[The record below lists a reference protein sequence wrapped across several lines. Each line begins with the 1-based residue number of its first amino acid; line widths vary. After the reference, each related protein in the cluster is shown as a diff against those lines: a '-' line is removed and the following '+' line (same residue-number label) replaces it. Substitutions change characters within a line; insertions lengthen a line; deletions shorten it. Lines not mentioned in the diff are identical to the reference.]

1 MPVLFIQS
9 GHFFGPAVSDIKIKD
24 IYQNEISFGTF
35 TSGTLTGYSGNA
47 HSSNVTEI
55 TVTVTFS
62 FGTCS
67 ANESA
72 LTSDVTSSPI
82 NVVSG
87 SNTLTIYSEKD
98 GNYVITITVP
108 VEVQPEETEISWDNT
123 STISYMPFHG
133 TYDYGQ
139 SGSIYLKTELVNAGL
154 IAGKISAIEFNFAP
168 PWPDETWNYQTIK
181 MTHTTID
188 KFPVNSLRDYSDL
201 YEPPEPPPAPLQT
214 VKFFGGEGEGGTFST
229 GLNDPGNPSAG
240 RKENTKIEFDSDFV
254 WDGES
259 NILISWENRHGVFYR
274 GGSLFGDS
282 DSDFHR
288 RSSSWFADDYNLDGF
303 EVAMAASSNTLGGRP
318 DIKIWGIKN

>member
-154 IAGKISAIEFNFAP
+154 IAGKISAIEFNFTG
-168 PWPDETWNYQTIK
+168 WPDETWNDQTIK
-181 MTHTTID
+181 MTHTTSD

-201 YEPPEPPPAPLQT
+201 YEPPEPPSFVT
-214 VKFFGGEGEGGTFST
+214 VKFFGGEGAGGTFST
-229 GLNDPGNPSAG
+229 GPNDPGPG

-254 WDGES
+254 WDGER
-259 NILISWENRHGVFYR
+259 NILISWENRHGAFYY

-282 DSDFHR
+282 NSNLHG
-288 RSSSWFADDYNLDGF
+288 RSSSWFADEDYDTPGF